1 MTNAQKFVQWMRAEP
16 KMYRAYGNKS
26 PEIVAMLEVIEAAD
40 DFLKSGQRC
49 ADLECLDESLDALP
63 EPRSPKPKGKT

>member
-40 DFLKSGQRC
+40 ACARSGLPFPKAVTRH
-49 ADLECLDESLDALP
+49 LDALP
-63 EPRSPKPKGKT
+63 EPRSPKPIGKP